1 MKAVVS
7 TFNQQKALVGALS
20 VIVETLCAP
29 TTDLFDAA
37 GDGCEGGGAHDHPA
51 LVAGPLAEVQV
62 GGGPQLQE
70 GRGRGGGAG
79 PALASAR
86 PLAASSLGR
95 GPAAGVHWLL
105 LHQSQMS
112 IEMISTNES
121 SPAAAAAAGGLVR

>member
-1 MKAVVS
+1 MFVRS
-7 TFNQQKALVGALS
+7 S
-20 VIVETLCAP
+20 CAP

-51 LVAGPLAEVQV
+51 LVAGPLAEVQL

-70 GRGRGGGAG
+70 GRGRGGGA
-79 PALASAR
+79 PLALASAR

-95 GPAAGVHWLL
+95 GPAAGVHCLL
-105 LHQSQMS
+105 LDQSQVS
-112 IEMISTNES
+112 TEMISTNES

>member
-1 MKAVVS
+1 MFVRS
-7 TFNQQKALVGALS
+7 SCT
-20 VIVETLCAP
+20 P
-29 TTDLFDAA
+29 TTDLLDAA

-51 LVAGPLAEVQV
+51 LVAGPLAEVQL

-95 GPAAGVHWLL
+95 GPAAGVHCLL
-105 LHQSQMS
+105 LLLDQSQVS
-112 IEMISTNES
+112 TEIISTNES
-121 SPAAAAAAGGLVR
+121 SPAAAAGGLVR